1 VTWTGTPAAQRFHLR
16 PRSDVGAAP
25 DGRTDQ
31 QTTGL
36 AARGSCSERSSKE
49 TKGTAMSLS
58 GLAVRIQRLREP
70 EIADEAQQPTVMGTW
85 AEVAGPRVDY
95 KEILF
100 FL

>member
-1 VTWTGTPAAQRFHLR
+1 
-16 PRSDVGAAP
+16 
-25 DGRTDQ
+25 
-31 QTTGL
+31 
-36 AARGSCSERSSKE
+36 
-49 TKGTAMSLS
+49 MSLS